1 MSDLREIDFKQM
13 RMPAAP
19 PPRIGCIAAEAR
31 TASPH
36 G

>member
-1 MSDLREIDFKQM
+1 MNDLRATDFNQM

-19 PPRIGCIAAEAR
+19 PRIGCLAAEAR
-31 TASPH
+31 KAGPH